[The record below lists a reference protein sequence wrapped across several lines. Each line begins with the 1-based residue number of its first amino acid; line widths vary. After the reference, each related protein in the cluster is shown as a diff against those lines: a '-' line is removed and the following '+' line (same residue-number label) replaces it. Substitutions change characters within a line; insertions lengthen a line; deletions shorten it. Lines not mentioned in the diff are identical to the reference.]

1 MTINESGHTLLV
13 LKHICHGNLHE
24 LAPHFQS
31 LLENL
36 ASIHFN
42 ELMHPEQLI
51 HFMAFIICCH
61 KHY

>member
-1 MTINESGHTLLV
+1 MLDLTINESGHTLLV

-42 ELMHPEQLI
+42 ELMHPE
-51 HFMAFIICCH
+51 
-61 KHY
+61 